1 MDTQTYIIECQIDK
15 YEKAATKHE
24 AICTVEASTP
34 REAILLGMEQL
45 KQTIKN
51 ATQHGSDI
59 VVGNEHPPMTRYH
72 HFIAKRECFK
82 DYPTPMLTNDYIDYH
97 EKYLIS
103 HLKEIG
109 ISAEQTAYGVRY
121 KTGID
126 SWVADIRDA
135 NADDAYVIL
144 YHQNL
149 IEKGGNSKIP
159 DHHVQYSKRV
169 TMDDLIFYTT
179 NHQKAYNKANKS
191 KK

>member
-1 MDTQTYIIECQIDK
+1 MDTQTYVVECKIDE
-15 YEKAATKHE
+15 YEKAATNYVE
-24 AICTVEASTP
+24 ICTVDAPTP
-34 REAILLGMEQL
+34 GDAILLGMERI
-45 KQTIKN
+45 KETTKN
-51 ATQHGSDI
+51 AKQHGRDI
-59 VVGNEHPPMTRYH
+59 VVGNENHPTTRFYN
-72 HFIAKRECFK
+72 FVAKRECFK

-97 EKYLIS
+97 ETYLIS

-109 ISAEQTAYGVRY
+109 ISAEQTSYGVRY

-149 IEKGGNSKIP
+149 IEKGGSSKIP
-159 DHHVQYSKRV
+159 DHHVQYSKRA
-169 TMDDLIFYTT
+169 TMDDLILYTT
-179 NHQKAYNKANKS
+179 NHQKAYNKANK